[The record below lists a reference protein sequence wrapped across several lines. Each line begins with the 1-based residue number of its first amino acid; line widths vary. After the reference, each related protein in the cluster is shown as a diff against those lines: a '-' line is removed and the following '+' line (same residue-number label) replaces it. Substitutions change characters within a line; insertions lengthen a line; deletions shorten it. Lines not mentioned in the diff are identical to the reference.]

1 MSKRFT
7 LAEAQS
13 LVPRLETSLRDAVAL
28 KTEFDEAE
36 AAVRDFL
43 ERVNMLGGMMVDRD
57 RVREI
62 RQRRDGLAQRLKNA
76 IEQVQELGCVVK
88 DLDIGLVDFP
98 TLFRGVEVCLCW
110 KLGEPRIEYWH
121 GLEEGFR
128 GRKPIDE
135 DFLRHHRGDPP
146 Q

>member
-1 MSKRFT
+1 MAKRFT
-7 LAEAQS
+7 LMEAQG
-13 LVPRLETSLRDAVAL
+13 LVPRLEMAMRGAVTL
-28 KTEFDEAE
+28 KTEYQQADAE
-36 AAVRDFL
+36 MREFL
-43 ERVNMLGGMMVDRD
+43 QRLNMMGGMMVDRPKA
-57 RVREI
+57 RACRE
-62 RQRRDGLAQRLKNA
+62 RRDTLVQQLKAA
-76 IEQVQELGCVVK
+76 IERVQDLGCVVK

-121 GLEEGFR
+121 GMEEGFR

-135 DFLRHHRGDPP
+135 EFLREHRGDPP

>member
-13 LVPRLETSLRDAVAL
+13 LVPRLETTLRDAVAL
-28 KTEFDEAE
+28 KTEFDEADT
-36 AAVRDFL
+36 AVRGFL
-43 ERVNMLGGMMVDRD
+43 DRVNMLGGMMVDRE
-57 RVREI
+57 RVRGTRE
-62 RQRRDGLAQRLKNA
+62 RRDSLAQRLKTA
-76 IEQVQELGCVVK
+76 IEQVQEFGCVVK
-88 DLDIGLVDFP
+88 DLDMGLIDFP

-110 KLGEPRIEYWH
+110 KLGEARIEYWH
-121 GLEEGFR
+121 GMEEGFR

>member
-13 LVPRLETSLRDAVAL
+13 LVPRLEESLRSAVSL
-28 KTEFDEAE
+28 KSEFE
-36 AAVRDFL
+36 AADTDVRSFL

-57 RVREI
+57 RVRDKRE
-62 RQRRDGLAQRLKNA
+62 RRDSLGQRLKA
-76 IEQVQELGCVVK
+76 SIEEVQQLGCVVK

-110 KLGEPRIEYWH
+110 KLGEARIEYWH
-121 GLEEGFR
+121 GMEEGFR

>member
-1 MSKRFT
+1 MAKRFT
-7 LAEAQS
+7 LTEAQS
-13 LVPRLETSLRDAVAL
+13 MVPRLETSLRSAVAL

-36 AAVRDFL
+36 SEVRGFL
-43 ERVNMLGGMMVDRD
+43 ERVTLMGGMMVDRD
-57 RVREI
+57 RARTSRE
-62 RQRRDGLAQRLKNA
+62 RRDSVAQRLKAA

-98 TLFRGVEVCLCW
+98 TLFRGVEVYLCW
-110 KLGEPRIEYWH
+110 KLGEPNIEYWH
-121 GLEEGFR
+121 GVEEGFR

-135 DFLRHHRGDPP
+135 DFLRHHRGDPA